1 MVITSEE
8 KCNRGCVM
16 AVKLV
21 RATEPVRFVLALEKD
36 KERLKRATGI
46 EPKDGKVYPVFGGER
61 AVFWGY
67 AEDIS
72 PEGLRK
78 IAGKMIWLLQDAF
91 IGQAYFEMPEWVDV
105 EGAKALA
112 EGFVLAGYSFD
123 RFKKEKTP
131 SVEVFVKAE
140 DSLWWAM
147 LKAAREAEITNYVRD
162 LVNMPGE
169 KFVPETFAKEAL
181 KQCFEPPFEV
191 KVFKGEELLDI
202 GFYGTYTVGK
212 GSKNSPVFVHM
223 SYKPEGSKGKVV
235 FVGKGIT
242 FDSGG
247 LSIKPSASMETMKM
261 DKAGACTLLG
271 LAKYV
276 EKVRPQVEIHFLIPS
291 AENMPD
297 GSSYRP
303 DDIVV
308 FKNGKSVEIH
318 STDAEGRLLLA
329 DALIYASSLKPDV
342 VVDVA
347 TLTGACV
354 VALGQY
360 TAGAFSNNFSLRS
373 LLEDCASKTGEK
385 LWFLPLDE
393 DLKDELKTPHADL
406 RNNAKSRYGGAIT
419 AALFL
424 KEFVDDKI
432 PWAHIDIAGPAYLKS
447 KWKYY
452 REGATGVPVRT
463 LMRFIQNYP
472 FE

>member
-1 MVITSEE
+1 M
-8 KCNRGCVM
+8 C
-16 AVKLV
+16 
-21 RATEPVRFVLALEKD
+21 
-36 KERLKRATGI
+36 
-46 EPKDGKVYPVFGGER
+46 
-61 AVFWGY
+61 
-67 AEDIS
+67 
-72 PEGLRK
+72 
-78 IAGKMIWLLQDAF
+78 
-91 IGQAYFEMPEWVDV
+91 
-105 EGAKALA
+105 EGAK
-112 EGFVLAGYSFD
+112 
-123 RFKKEKTP
+123 
-131 SVEVFVKAE
+131 
-140 DSLWWAM
+140 
-147 LKAAREAEITNYVRD
+147 EAEITNYVRD

-169 KFVPETFAKEAL
+169 RFVPESFVKEAL
-181 KQCFEPPFEV
+181 RQCSEPPFEV
-191 KVFKGEELLDI
+191 KVFKGEELLDV

-212 GSKNSPVFVHM
+212 GSKNPPVFVHI
-223 SYKPEGSKGKVV
+223 SYKPESSKGKLV
-235 FVGKGIT
+235 FVGKGVT

-276 EKVRPQVEIHFLIPS
+276 KEARPQVEIHFLIPS

-303 DDIVV
+303 DDVVV

-360 TAGAFSNNFSLRS
+360 TAGAFSNNFNLRS
-373 LLEDCASKTGEK
+373 LLEDCSSKTGEK

-432 PWAHIDIAGPAYLKS
+432 PWVHIDIAGPAYLKS

-452 REGATGVPVRT
+452 REGATGIPARI
-463 LMRFIQNYP
+463 LMRFIQSYP